1 MKALIAHG
9 PRQMTYGDW
18 AEPALKPGEA
28 LVEVAACGICGTD
41 LHVYRGYPVP
51 WPVPGVRGHEA
62 SGTVRAVA
70 ADVKA
75 VAPGDRVVVQPIVHC
90 GRCQR
95 CRLGQTNLCPYS
107 QLIGGARPGGHA
119 GLVAVPASHLWPVPA
134 HLDLSQAAL
143 AETLATP
150 VRLFQTQGSGLLQ
163 RVAIFGAGPQGL
175 LALQLARRL
184 GASQVVVSDV
194 VAYRRELAEALGAAR
209 ALDPHRHD
217 PVAETLD
224 LTGSEG
230 VDLAIETAGLAATR
244 QQAVAVLRPGGTAV
258 FLALGTALA
267 SIDLQEVSFKELH
280 LRGSQAY
287 TDGDFARALD
297 LLASGAIQTE
307 GLLQTVPLRDGAS
320 VFETLAT
327 NPGRLVKVL
336 LRPEPA

>member
-1 MKALIAHG
+1 
-9 PRQMTYGDW
+9 
-18 AEPALKPGEA
+18 
-28 LVEVAACGICGTD
+28 
-41 LHVYRGYPVP
+41 
-51 WPVPGVRGHEA
+51 
-62 SGTVRAVA
+62 
-70 ADVKA
+70 
-75 VAPGDRVVVQPIVHC
+75 
-90 GRCQR
+90 
-95 CRLGQTNLCPYS
+95 
-107 QLIGGARPGGHA
+107 
-119 GLVAVPASHLWPVPA
+119 VPASHLWPVPA

-194 VAYRRELAEALGAAR
+194 VAYRREVAEALGAAK

-217 PVAETLD
+217 PVAETLA
-224 LTGSEG
+224 LTGGDG

-258 FLALGTALA
+258 FLALGPALA

-287 TDGDFARALD
+287 TDADFAHALD
-297 LLASGAIQTE
+297 LLASGAVQTE
-307 GLLQTVPLRDGAS
+307 CLLQTMPLRDGARI
-320 VFETLAT
+320 FETLAT
-327 NPGRLVKVL
+327 DPGRLVKVL